1 MNRIQKIHR
10 RLMNDA
16 GRYLLV
22 DAMKRFLGFLCIFL
36 VIAVQSVW
44 GTQFDKAFQQMV
56 AISSATE
63 LGGSIL

>member
-1 MNRIQKIHR
+1 
-10 RLMNDA
+10 MNDA

-22 DAMKRFLGFLCIFL
+22 DAIRFLGFLCIFL